1 MSEHTSVAASGRA
14 TSLAELMGLF
24 SKLGLIAFG
33 GPAAHIAM
41 LEEEVVVRRKWLTH
55 QHFLDLVGATNLI
68 PGPNS
73 TEMMMH
79 IGYERAGWRGLVAAG
94 GAFILPAAACTGLT
108 AWFYVRYGDIPA
120 VEPYLAGIRPAVLII
135 ILSALWRLGRKAIS
149 GWALG
154 LLAILVATAVLSGL
168 GEILCLLGGGVV
180 GMVWLRSRG
189 HSSGSAE
196 RWLPLLFLG
205 SPAAASATTVG
216 MSGAASVS
224 LWKLG
229 WFFFKVGGTLYGSGY
244 VLIAF
249 LEGGLVQD
257 LGWIS
262 REQLLDAVAVGQFT
276 PGPVLSTATFVGYL
290 VDGLPGALAATA
302 GIFLPAFLLVGF
314 VNPYIARLRSSTW
327 LASFLDAVNA
337 SAVALMAAVTL
348 DLGSQ
353 VLVSMDAIL
362 IALLASLAV
371 LRFKVGPVWVVL
383 GGALIGALLAWL
395 L

>member
-1 MSEHTSVAASGRA
+1 
-14 TSLAELMGLF
+14 
-24 SKLGLIAFG
+24 
-33 GPAAHIAM
+33 
-41 LEEEVVVRRKWLTH
+41 
-55 QHFLDLVGATNLI
+55 
-68 PGPNS
+68 
-73 TEMMMH
+73 
-79 IGYERAGWRGLVAAG
+79 
-94 GAFILPAAACTGLT
+94 
-108 AWFYVRYGDIPA
+108 
-120 VEPYLAGIRPAVLII
+120 
-135 ILSALWRLGRKAIS
+135 
-149 GWALG
+149 
-154 LLAILVATAVLSGL
+154 
-168 GEILCLLGGGVV
+168 
-180 GMVWLRSRG
+180 
-189 HSSGSAE
+189 
-196 RWLPLLFLG
+196 
-205 SPAAASATTVG
+205 
-216 MSGAASVS
+216 
-224 LWKLG
+224 LG

-353 VLVSMDAIL
+353 VLISMDAIL